1 MTHKIL
7 TIDDHPDTLTAIVD
21 TLQQYG
27 YQVFSSLSPFEGLEI
42 AAAERPDLI
51 LLDVNMPG
59 MDGTEVARQLRANE
73 QLAHIPIIMFTA
85 EQLPEQKLAGFE
97 AGADDYLLKPTDPD
111 IMIERIEAMLGGPL
125 GGPPTPPLPDTL
137 SAVST
142 ILAPKSQAPPVAP
155 TTGGTQGKIIALVG
169 AHGGAGTTT
178 LAINLAMAMAE
189 AGRPTTLI
197 DYDLIQGHIALY
209 LNQKD
214 FSQSL
219 NQLAKQGLDDA
230 NIGNVQQALIHY
242 QANLQLLLAEPN
254 PLREAPLPHP
264 EQSAILLQTLCESGS
279 TVIIDLG
286 RGIDKQSWPIIE
298 RADEIYVVVQ
308 PNRVG
313 LASARFLLAKLEKSS
328 LFDTYLAVI
337 AFHVGSSSVAAD
349 SIEQYLKRPLLALI
363 TAHPKEMALSINR
376 AIPLVHMEQSPA
388 GETIRQIARKMVP
401 AE

>member
-27 YQVFSSLSPFEGLEI
+27 YQVFSSLSPFEGLEM
-42 AAAERPDLI
+42 AAAEQPDLI

-111 IMIERIEAMLGGPL
+111 IMIERIEAMLGGP
-125 GGPPTPPLPDTL
+125 PTPPVPGTL
-137 SAVST
+137 SVAST
-142 ILAPKSQAPPVAP
+142 ILAPKSQATLPPSPIRGAV
-155 TTGGTQGKIIALVG
+155 QGKIIALVG

-189 AGRPTTLI
+189 ADMPTTLI

-209 LNQKD
+209 LKQKD

-219 NQLAKQGLDDA
+219 NQLAQQLLDDPDA
-230 NIGNVQQALIHY
+230 GHVHRALIHY
-242 QANLQLLLAEPN
+242 QTNLQLLLAEPN
-254 PLREAPLPHP
+254 PLREAPLPQP
-264 EQSAILLQTLCESGS
+264 EQTLFLLQTLYESGG
-279 TVIIDLG
+279 TVIVDLG

-298 RADEIYVVVQ
+298 RADDIYVVVQ

-328 LFDTYLAVI
+328 LFDAYLAVI

-349 SIEQYLKRPLLALI
+349 SIEQYLKRPLLALV
-363 TAHPKEMALSINR
+363 TAHPKEIALSINR

-388 GETIRQIARKMVP
+388 GDAIRQIVQKMVSV
-401 AE
+401 E